1 VSTATRWNLTKPK
14 TASGP
19 GAELDR
25 NPARVLSVI
34 ALASIAAGAINLAA
48 AATVGRSNAQNLA
61 FFVVVTVVQLA
72 WGAVALVRAPRWW
85 LALGGAANLVV
96 AVTWVVSRTAGLPVG
111 PEAHSTLPAHFPDTL
126 ATVLEVV
133 VVVGAVALLVRGR
146 GLAASAARSLG
157 VTVAAA
163 VVVGALAIGGVVSQ
177 ATSSSSPAGGSQHS
191 GAATSGTS
199 GGGST
204 SGGGTSGG
212 GSTSGGGYAGGG
224 SYGY

>member
-1 VSTATRWNLTKPK
+1 VSAATRWKITKPVA
-14 TASGP
+14 ASGP

-72 WGAVALVRAPRWW
+72 WGAIALVRAPRWW
-85 LALGGAANLVV
+85 LALGAAANLVV

-111 PEAHSTLPAHFPDTL
+111 PEAHMTLPAHFPDTL
-126 ATVLEVV
+126 AAVLEIVV
-133 VVVGAVALLVRGR
+133 VAGAAALLVRGR
-146 GLAASAARSLG
+146 GLAASAARSPR
-157 VTVAAA
+157 VTAAAA
-163 VVVGALAIGGVVSQ
+163 VVIGALMIGGVVSQ
-177 ATSSSSPAGGSQHS
+177 ASSFSSSSGGSHHS
-191 GAATSGTS
+191 GAGTSGSS

-204 SGGGTSGG
+204 SGGGS
-212 GSTSGGGYAGGG
+212 SGGG